1 MVLESKAQ
9 GTSREVLAIVAGLTI
24 QDPRER
30 PLEAREQADGFHAR
44 FVDPTSDFLTLLNL
58 WNHLEAQQREL
69 SGSAFR
75 RMCRAEYLN
84 YLRVREWQD
93 LYRQLVRLAKPLGL
107 HGAASAG
114 EPNADG
120 IHRALLAGLL
130 SQIGLRDDA
139 KTSSGR
145 GGAGGARERSGA
157 AAGRRPSSS
166 APGARASWCSRARRS
181 RRSRPPR

>member
-1 MVLESKAQ
+1 MCKA
-9 GTSREVLAIVAGLTI
+9 E
-24 QDPRER
+24 
-30 PLEAREQADGFHAR
+30 F
-44 FVDPTSDFLTLLNL
+44 
-58 WNHLEAQQREL
+58 
-69 SGSAFR
+69 
-75 RMCRAEYLN
+75 LN

-107 HGAASAG
+107 HVAERAG

-145 GGAGGARERSGA
+145 GGAGSARETERRGRRQQA
-157 AAGRRPSSS
+157 EFVGRAQHALRGVPGLRAREEAAGRR
-166 APGARASWCSRARRS
+166 
-181 RRSRPPR
+181 